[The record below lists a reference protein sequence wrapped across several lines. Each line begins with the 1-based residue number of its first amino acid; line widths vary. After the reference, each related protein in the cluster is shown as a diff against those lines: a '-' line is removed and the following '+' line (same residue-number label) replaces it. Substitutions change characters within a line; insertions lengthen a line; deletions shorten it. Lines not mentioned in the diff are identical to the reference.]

1 MGLLDPHPPAAKR
14 SRLSLDG
21 KRYTKLDLPRPTPS
35 MPVKGNFS
43 RVSASEH
50 AQPLIL
56 PTIPK
61 KSPLPAT
68 KQNTTRPPLTSAI
81 SRQSEGLRAPGAAS
95 SNGREPVKIIFMP
108 PSSNA
113 STADSGSTLLS
124 PLKVI
129 ENPVPMRTCDLTP
142 GANHQV
148 TTGSAPA
155 LDAANPLEPAPT
167 QSQSTPAASQSRASD
182 PQAACDASRKKK
194 LDELMTGI
202 EVFRRP
208 ITKKGLLCNIDELE
222 ILKDEMELHEG
233 LALITSRTAD
243 NSPLFLPIVKEV
255 IAYRVKNHF
264 DNGGFWVGTFKLKKS
279 SPELLALPL

>member
-1 MGLLDPHPPAAKR
+1 
-14 SRLSLDG
+14 G

-56 PTIPK
+56 PAIPK

-81 SRQSEGLRAPGAAS
+81 SRQSEGLRAPGL
-95 SNGREPVKIIFMP
+95 P
-108 PSSNA
+108 PPMEESRNA

-155 LDAANPLEPAPT
+155 LRC
-167 QSQSTPAASQSRASD
+167 QSPRAS
-182 PQAACDASRKKK
+182 PYPVPVYSGR
-194 LDELMTGI
+194 I
-202 EVFRRP
+202 
-208 ITKKGLLCNIDELE
+208 
-222 ILKDEMELHEG
+222 
-233 LALITSRTAD
+233 
-243 NSPLFLPIVKEV
+243 
-255 IAYRVKNHF
+255 
-264 DNGGFWVGTFKLKKS
+264 
-279 SPELLALPL
+279 PEPR